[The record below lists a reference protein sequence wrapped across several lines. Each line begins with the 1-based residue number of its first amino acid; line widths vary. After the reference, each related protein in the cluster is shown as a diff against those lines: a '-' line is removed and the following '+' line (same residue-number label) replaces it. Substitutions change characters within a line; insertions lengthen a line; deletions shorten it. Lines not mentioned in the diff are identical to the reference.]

1 MPNQN
6 HYLKSIPLI
15 TQNRRTCAHSMP
27 TVTSFIE
34 LYFEVEALNLII
46 LQKRTEAVITTVH
59 TKIGV
64 SITPPPHPQI

>member
-1 MPNQN
+1 
-6 HYLKSIPLI
+6 
-15 TQNRRTCAHSMP
+15 MP